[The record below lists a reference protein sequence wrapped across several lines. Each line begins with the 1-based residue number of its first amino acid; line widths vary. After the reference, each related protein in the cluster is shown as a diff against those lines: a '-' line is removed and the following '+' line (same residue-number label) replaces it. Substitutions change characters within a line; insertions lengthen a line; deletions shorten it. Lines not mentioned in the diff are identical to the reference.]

1 VESEFIGLDKIGLA
15 TNLP

>member
-1 VESEFIGLDKIGLA
+1 VESKFVGLDKIGLA